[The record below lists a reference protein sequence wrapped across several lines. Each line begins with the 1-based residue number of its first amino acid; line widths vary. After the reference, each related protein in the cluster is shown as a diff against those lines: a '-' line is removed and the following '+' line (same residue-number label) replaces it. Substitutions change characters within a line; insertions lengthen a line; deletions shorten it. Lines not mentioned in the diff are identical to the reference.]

1 MAVYGIEKEASN
13 KDLSCWLQ
21 GYFLYSIKEYFG
33 NVLIKIEV
41 LLYRLCL
48 SAPSLMKFYLSFT
61 LSFLESYF
69 TSTVLSKIKS
79 KAIEPNTS

>member
-21 GYFLYSIKEYFG
+21 EYFLYSIKEYFG

-48 SAPSLMKFYLSFT
+48 SAPSLMTFYLPLLYLF
-61 LSFLESYF
+61 
-69 TSTVLSKIKS
+69 
-79 KAIEPNTS
+79 

>member
-21 GYFLYSIKEYFG
+21 EYFLYSIKEYFG

-41 LLYRLCL
+41 LLYLLCL
-48 SAPSLMKFYLSFT
+48 SAPSLMKFYLPLLYLF
-61 LSFLESYF
+61 
-69 TSTVLSKIKS
+69 
-79 KAIEPNTS
+79 